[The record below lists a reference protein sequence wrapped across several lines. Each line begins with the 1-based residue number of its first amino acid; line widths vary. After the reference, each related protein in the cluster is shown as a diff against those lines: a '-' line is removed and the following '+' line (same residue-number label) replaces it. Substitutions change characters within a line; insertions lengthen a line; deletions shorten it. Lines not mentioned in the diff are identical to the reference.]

1 MGGLFSAPKP
11 PPPPEIK
18 PPAPM
23 PDDKSPQVMAARR
36 LETAMRMQPGT
47 RASTIL
53 TTAATRPSGSDYSG
67 SKLGG

>member
-23 PDDKSPQVMAARR
+23 PDDNSPAVLAAKRAATAQAMARGSR
-36 LETAMRMQPGT
+36 Q
-47 RASTIL
+47 STIL
-53 TTAATRPSGSDYSG
+53 TTAESRGGDYSG